1 MVRQAGDRDLLR
13 ALFRITNLHG
23 ALVTMPHKAT
33 TARLVDELTTTKTA
47 GASNVVPRRA
57 DGSLLGDR
65 FDGAGFV
72 RGTQRKRQGVADTCG
87 SGTSTPDEPRAVAR
101 LRC

>member
-1 MVRQAGDRDLLR
+1 
-13 ALFRITNLHG
+13 
-23 ALVTMPHKAT
+23 VTMPHKAT

-47 GASNVVPRRA
+47 GASNVAPRRA

-65 FDGAGFV
+65 FDGAGSV
-72 RGTQRKRQGVADTCG
+72 RGTRRKRQGVAGTRG
-87 SGTSTPDEPRAVAR
+87 SGTSTPADELRAVAR

>member
-1 MVRQAGDRDLLR
+1 M
-13 ALFRITNLHG
+13 
-23 ALVTMPHKAT
+23 TMPHKAT
-33 TARLVDELTTTKTA
+33 TVRLVDELTTTAKIT
-47 GASNVVPRRA
+47 GASNAVPRRA

-72 RGTQRKRQGVADTCG
+72 RGMQRKRQGVAGTRG
-87 SGTSTPDEPRAVAR
+87 SGTSTPDELRAVAR